1 LRVPKSCRSP
11 AMRPQVSFV
20 RCRGERTIWQEEK
33 IVEEFE
39 SARRLV
45 EEFKG
50 ARYRFGNG
58 VLPEAGGIIAAL
70 GKRAMLVRSGF
81 AGIEGPVETLRRALA
96 AAGVQLVAE
105 VRGAAP
111 NTPRRDVLR
120 IADEIRRVEPDVI
133 VSFGGGST
141 IDATKAAEILRSLGG
156 RIEDYFGMG
165 LVTKKLQVRSVP
177 ARASNSAPTGC
188 KSRDLSPDPALQS
201 SPGARDASGEMP
213 HGIPTNALTPH
224 VAIQTA
230 AGSAAHLTK
239 YANVTDGTQ
248 TGPET
253 PTVESGSG
261 PPQKKLI
268 VDEAIVPA
276 RPVFDYT
283 LTHHAPPALTADGA
297 LDGLAH
303 ILEVFYGAVGQP
315 HYDRLRQIAQTGISL
330 IVSCLPQVL
339 AEPRDAVAREGL
351 CLATDL
357 GGYAIMRGGTNGG
370 HLTSFSLVDIL
381 SHGRACAVMNPYYTV
396 FFAPAIEDPL
406 RVVGEVFRNVGY
418 IKQDLAPLRGRDLGL
433 AAANGMF
440 AFARAIGFPTTLG
453 EVSGFTRGHID
464 RALAA
469 AKNPQLRMKLE
480 NMPIPMTAEKVE
492 ATMGPILE
500 AAATGEVSRIR
511 DLPVA

>member
-1 LRVPKSCRSP
+1 
-11 AMRPQVSFV
+11 
-20 RCRGERTIWQEEK
+20 
-33 IVEEFE
+33 VEEFE
-39 SARRLV
+39 NARRLV

-50 ARYRFGNG
+50 GRYRFGNG
-58 VLPEAGGIIAAL
+58 VLQEAGGISAAL
-70 GKRAMLVRSGF
+70 GKRAVLVRSGF
-81 AGIEGPVETLRRALA
+81 AGIEGPVETLRGALSG
-96 AAGVQLVAE
+96 AGVRLIAE

-120 IADEIRRVEPDVI
+120 IAEEIRRAEPDVI

-156 RIEDYFGMG
+156 SIDDYFGMG
-165 LVTKKLQVRSVP
+165 LVTKKLQ
-177 ARASNSAPTGC
+177 AGGG
-188 KSRDLSPDPALQS
+188 KE
-201 SPGARDASGEMP
+201 GAAHPPS
-213 HGIPTNALTPH
+213 LTPQ

-239 YANVTDGTQ
+239 YANVTDGAQ

-253 PTVESGSG
+253 PPAEFRSG

-283 LTHHAPPALTADGA
+283 LTHGAPPALTADGA

-303 ILEVFYGAVGQP
+303 ILEVFYGAVGKP
-315 HYDRLRQIAQTGISL
+315 YYDRLREIAQTGISL
-330 IVSCLPQVL
+330 IASCLPQVL

-357 GGYAIMRGGTNGG
+357 GGYAIMVGGTNGG

-406 RVVGEVFRNVGY
+406 RVVGEVLANAGY
-418 IKQDLAPLRGRDLGL
+418 ITQDLTRLRGRDLGL
-433 AAANGMF
+433 AVADGMF
-440 AFARAIGFPTTLG
+440 AFARGIGFPTTLS

-469 AKNPQLRMKLE
+469 AKDPQLRMKLE
-480 NMPIPMTAEKVE
+480 NMPIPMTAEKID

-500 AAATGEVSRIR
+500 AAATGDVSLIR
-511 DLPVA
+511 DLPLG